1 MSNVSLSLLVL
12 KTRQME
18 KLRIFYS
25 DVGIK
30 FDDEKHGTGPKHL
43 AGKLNETVFEIY
55 PLADGDQ
62 TDSTTRIGFF
72 VEDVDLVLESLWRNK
87 FCELKKAKETEWAIE
102 QWFVIQMV
110 VLLNCAKD
118 TRDS

>member
-18 KLRIFYS
+18 ILRDFYS

-30 FDDEKHGTGPKHL
+30 FDDEKHGTGPTHF
-43 AGKLNETVFEIY
+43 AGQLKDTVFEIY

-62 TDSTTRIGFF
+62 VDSSTRIGFF
-72 VEDVDLVLESLWRNK
+72 VEDVDFALESLGRNQ
-87 FCELKKAKETEWAIE
+87 FCELKKANETKWGYRAVVRDPDGR
-102 QWFVIQMV
+102 FVELCQ
-110 VLLNCAKD
+110 
-118 TRDS
+118 